1 MDILIVDDNEN
12 LRDIIRENLEADGY
26 GVLAAASA
34 EEALAILKTRNVGTI
49 LLDLVLPDC
58 DGLCLISKIR
68 EHTDAPVIVVSGK
81 GAWVD
86 KVVGLE
92 MGADDYLGKPFE
104 MKELSARVK
113 ASLRRYRNG
122 KDEKHAHEET
132 PQKIR
137 FGVWTFD
144 RASLQI
150 FDAAGKPG
158 DLTVMEF
165 RLLEALVLSP
175 GRVLSREQ
183 LLDKARIDSL
193 AVFDRA
199 IDVQVTRIRRKIGD
213 DPKSPAVIKTVRGAG
228 YMLACETAILPDSR
242 AQ

>member
-1 MDILIVDDNEN
+1 MDILIVDDNET
-12 LRDIIRENLEADGY
+12 LRDIVRENLEADGY
-26 GVLAAASA
+26 GVLTAASA
-34 EEALAILKTRNVGTI
+34 EEALAVLKTQKADTI
-49 LLDLVLPDC
+49 LLDLVLPDG
-58 DGLCLISKIR
+58 DGLSLISRIR

-104 MKELSARVK
+104 MKELSARIK

-122 KDEKHAHEET
+122 KNEKDAHEEA

-137 FGVWTFD
+137 FGGWTFD
-144 RASLQI
+144 QARLQI
-150 FDAAGKPG
+150 FDQAGKPG

-165 RLLEALVLSP
+165 RLLEALILSP

-199 IDVQVTRIRRKIGD
+199 VDVQVTRIRRKIGD
-213 DPKSPAVIKTVRGAG
+213 DPKAPAIIKTVRGAG
-228 YMLACETAILPDSR
+228 YMLACETAILPENR
-242 AQ
+242 T